1 MKCQRCRLKKCHDV
15 GMEARYVTGHSTH
28 HDLRTVRKRSLPLT
42 WDSSLNGED
51 THIYKTLMTLY
62 DAYMKGESLTKSA
75 PWAKPRELKNSPE
88 MKNRAMEQLRHSLHQ
103 HIGKVSK
110 FFSVLADNG
119 SKKSNSF
126 FLLFPFF
133 HFHYPE
139 IVKPLIKRAQV

>member
-103 HIGKVSK
+103 HIGQVSK

-119 SKKSNSF
+119 SKKLNSF
-126 FLLFPFF
+126 LFPFF
-133 HFHYPE
+133 F
-139 IVKPLIKRAQV
+139 IFTTRK